1 MSITG
6 GSSEIT
12 TFTTPYLSASSI
24 IFFCFLRDLEESG
37 LFITRFWKQDLLVP
51 RSPGVYLN

>member
-6 GSSEIT
+6 APVKST
-12 TFTTPYLSASSI
+12 AFTAPYLSATSI

-37 LFITRFWKQDLLVP
+37 LFITRSWRQDLLVP
-51 RSPGVYLN
+51 RIPGVYLN